1 MHFKFICSHLHD
13 AFPLIY
19 INLCNYFCLF
29 TRPLP
34 GSTARTGSPRCA
46 TGNYS
51 LLLLCSSLPLSF
63 TAIVCL
69 FVCLAVPLSAIVFA
83 SVCVCV
89 CVFIEQV
96 HCPCKIF
103 GSLLLSLLSFD
114 QLDRG
119 VAAKGESETGGLL
132 SYFFIDLTVQSSRQR
147 RHNLSWH
154 CLRHMF
160 DVYKFNLIYLNN
172 YVSFGYEQ
180 CKEGKAQHKSKA
192 RAKLPS
198 MAGQC
203 RQREG
208 GMRGSRS
215 RSHSY

>member
-51 LLLLCSSLPLSF
+51 LLLLCSSLSPSLFHCYSLL
-63 TAIVCL
+63 VCL
-69 FVCLAVPLSAIVFA
+69 SHCLPLYLPL
-83 SVCVCV
+83 SVCVR
-89 CVFIEQV
+89 VFIEQV

-119 VAAKGESETGGLL
+119 VAAKGESERGAALIFLL
-132 SYFFIDLTVQSSRQR
+132 T
-147 RHNLSWH
+147 
-154 CLRHMF
+154 
-160 DVYKFNLIYLNN
+160 
-172 YVSFGYEQ
+172 
-180 CKEGKAQHKSKA
+180 
-192 RAKLPS
+192 
-198 MAGQC
+198 
-203 RQREG
+203 
-208 GMRGSRS
+208 
-215 RSHSY
+215 

>member
-1 MHFKFICSHLHD
+1 MHD

-51 LLLLCSSLPLSF
+51 LLLLCSSPSPSPSLFF

-83 SVCVCV
+83 SVCVCA
-89 CVFIEQV
+89 CV
-96 HCPCKIF
+96 HWA
-103 GSLLLSLLSFD
+103 SALSLQNIWVTFV
-114 QLDRG
+114 
-119 VAAKGESETGGLL
+119 VAAQFWPVGQRRGSQRGEWKGGC

-147 RHNLSWH
+147 RHNLSSH

-192 RAKLPS
+192 NAKLPS

-203 RQREG
+203 R
-208 GMRGSRS
+208 
-215 RSHSY
+215 